1 MKNKPRIDP
10 GRFDRQVTIEKNT
23 PTRDET
29 GAEVDSWSTFARPW
43 AEKLYKAG
51 KEFFTG
57 QQLQAEEQVMYR
69 MRYIDGVKREMRI
82 IDNGMMYDILN
93 VPERGR
99 QRYLEITAKAHV
111 E

>member
-1 MKNKPRIDP
+1 MKNKPRIEP
-10 GRFDRQVTIEKNT
+10 GRFDREITIQENT
-23 PTRDET
+23 PTRDEY
-29 GAEVDSWSTFARPW
+29 GAETDAWSTFATGW
-43 AEKLYKAG
+43 AEKIYGAG
-51 KEFFTG
+51 KEFFSG

-69 MRYIDGVKREMRI
+69 TRHIDGVKREMRI
-82 IDNGMMYDILN
+82 LDDGIVYDILN